1 MPSQMGSL
9 GDTLMP
15 IGTGMHPSK
24 RSDAGQ
30 IKGDSV
36 PAPPAPERSLY
47 AVTSYTWDDQ
57 YWLEGLQPPEVYAS
71 AAAANQAA
79 RGMMA
84 WYAKVLN
91 ELGNSDEFDFQHNE
105 DQECGDVGLYNGRL
119 IWKEA
124 HTAAEIR
131 VFRVDGPEGTGEARE
146 ARGKTGRRT
155 EGRVK
160 VESVS
165 DDGDGDG
172 NADANDDD
180 RNGNDDDE
188 EEEENEGDA
197 EPAPTRKRTLPQ
209 RSKAPTRSSTSAT
222 GSGKGKSKA
231 TTAPAKTAVQPS
243 TYRKKIPE
251 GKPNCLKGLKI
262 LFTGTF
268 ETMDRKTSIATA
280 IKYGA
285 EVITKLEDTDY
296 IVVGL
301 RAGPKKLQEISEKE
315 LETISEEEFFQILEN
330 GVGRE
335 KRERMAARRRAD
347 EEAHAGEESD
357 ADDAVRGKGRRK
369 RARR

>member
-1 MPSQMGSL
+1 MGPSA
-9 GDTLMP
+9 DTLMS
-15 IGTGMHPSK
+15 IGASMRQSE

-30 IKGDSV
+30 VKGGSV
-36 PAPPAPERSLY
+36 PAPPEPEGSLY
-47 AVTSYTWDDQ
+47 VVTSYTRDER
-57 YWLEGLQPPEVYAS
+57 YLLEGLQPPEVYAS

-79 RGMMA
+79 RGMMER
-84 WYAKVLN
+84 YAKMLN
-91 ELGNSDEFDFQHNE
+91 ALGDSDEFDFQHNE
-105 DQECGDVGLYNGRL
+105 DQECGDVGLYNGKFV
-119 IWKEA
+119 WKKA
-124 HTAAEIR
+124 NTAAEVR
-131 VFRVDGPEGTGEARE
+131 VFRVDGPEGTGEARG
-146 ARGKTGRRT
+146 ARGKTRKRN
-155 EGRVK
+155 EGKVK

-165 DDGDGDG
+165 DDGDG
-172 NADANDDD
+172 NADAINDDE
-180 RNGNDDDE
+180 NGDDDE
-188 EEEENEGDA
+188 EEEEKEGDA
-197 EPAPTRKRTLPQ
+197 KPAPTRKRTLSQ

-222 GSGKGKSKA
+222 GSGKGKGKA
-231 TTAPAKTAVQPS
+231 ATAPAKTAVQPS

-280 IKYGA
+280 VKYGA

-301 RAGPKKLQEISEKE
+301 RAGPKKLQEINEKE

-347 EEAHAGEESD
+347 EEARTAEESD
-357 ADDAVRGKGRRK
+357 TDDAARGKGRRK

>member
-1 MPSQMGSL
+1 
-9 GDTLMP
+9 
-15 IGTGMHPSK
+15 MHPSR
-24 RSDAGQ
+24 RSDAAEV
-30 IKGDSV
+30 KGDSV
-36 PAPPAPERSLY
+36 PAPPAPEGSLY
-47 AVTSYTWDDQ
+47 VVSSYTWNDQ
-57 YWLEGLQPPEVYAS
+57 SWLEGLQPPEVYAS

-79 RGMMA
+79 RGMMQ
-84 WYAKVLN
+84 WYAEMLN
-91 ELGNSDEFDFQHNE
+91 ELGDSDEFDFQHNV
-105 DQECGDVGLYNGRL
+105 DQECGDIGLYNGKL
-119 IWKEA
+119 VWKKA

-131 VFRVDGPEGTGEARE
+131 VFRVDGPEGTGEAWE
-146 ARGKTGRRT
+146 ERGKTRKRN
-155 EGRVK
+155 EGK
-160 VESVS
+160 VEIESVS
-165 DDGDGDG
+165 DDGDA
-172 NADANDDD
+172 NANANDDD
-180 RNGNDDDE
+180 RNRDDADEEDE
-188 EEEENEGDA
+188 EEEGDA
-197 EPAPTRKRTLPQ
+197 KPAPTRKRTLPQ

-231 TTAPAKTAVQPS
+231 VRAPAKTAVQPS

-280 IKYGA
+280 VKYGA

-301 RAGPKKLQEISEKE
+301 RAGPKKLQEINEKE

-347 EEAHAGEESD
+347 EEARAGEESD
-357 ADDAVRGKGRRK
+357 ADDTARGKGRRK

>member
-1 MPSQMGSL
+1 MRPR
-9 GDTLMP
+9 
-15 IGTGMHPSK
+15 K

-30 IKGDSV
+30 VKGDSV
-36 PAPPAPERSLY
+36 PAPPVPEGSLY
-47 AVTSYTWDDQ
+47 VVTSYTWDDQ
-57 YWLEGLQPPEVYAS
+57 YRPEGLQPPEVYAS

-79 RGMMA
+79 RGMMER
-84 WYAKVLN
+84 YAEMLN
-91 ELGNSDEFDFQHNE
+91 GLGDSDEFDFQHNE
-105 DQECGDVGLYNGRL
+105 DQECGDVGLYNGKL
-119 IWKEA
+119 VWKTA
-124 HTAAEIR
+124 HTAAEVR
-131 VFRVDGPEGTGEARE
+131 VFNVAGPEGTGEARE
-146 ARGKTGRRT
+146 APGKTRKRN
-155 EGRVK
+155 EGKVK

-165 DDGDGDG
+165 DDENGNVDGH
-172 NADANDDD
+172 DDD
-180 RNGNDDDE
+180 RNGDDEVE
-188 EEEENEGDA
+188 EEEEGDGK
-197 EPAPTRKRTLPQ
+197 PAPTRKSTAPQ
-209 RSKAPTRSSTSAT
+209 RSKAATRSSTSAS
-222 GSGKGKSKA
+222 GSGKGKGKA
-231 TTAPAKTAVQPS
+231 ATAPAKTAVQPS

-280 IKYGA
+280 VKYGA

-301 RAGPKKLQEISEKE
+301 RAGPKKLQEINEKE

-347 EEAHAGEESD
+347 EEARAGEESG
-357 ADDAVRGKGRRK
+357 ADDAARGRGRGK